1 MYVQCKVETM
11 GFSTSPASGGGT
23 GSVSGDGMLTSETA
37 AITAGY
43 RKFVSQSGGD
53 FTAAQNQGS

>member
-1 MYVQCKVETM
+1 M
-11 GFSTSPASGGGT
+11 GFSTSPASGGT
-23 GSVSGDGMLTSETA
+23 GSVSGDAMLTSETA

-43 RKFVSQSGGD
+43 RKFVSRSGGD

>member
-1 MYVQCKVETM
+1 MHVQCKVETM
-11 GFSTSPASGGGT
+11 GFSTSPASGGT
-23 GSVSGDGMLTSETA
+23 GSVSGDAMLTSETA

-43 RKFVSQSGGD
+43 RKFVSRSGGD